1 MPMMKLLKADKRRKV
16 RPDREVT
23 LSKTKEMG
31 ETVDSE
37 HLSELT
43 EEEYEVNFVK
53 PHLKGFIKYD
63 VKYLIPFFTR
73 RFTKQEVKDGQAQM
87 KTLTNQWYQELRAES
102 EGDDEEEQQRE
113 ADLEHEFVE
122 HRSTTNTTG

>member
-1 MPMMKLLKADKRRKV
+1 
-16 RPDREVT
+16 
-23 LSKTKEMG
+23 
-31 ETVDSE
+31 
-37 HLSELT
+37 
-43 EEEYEVNFVK
+43 
-53 PHLKGFIKYD
+53 
-63 VKYLIPFFTR
+63 
-73 RFTKQEVKDGQAQM
+73 M